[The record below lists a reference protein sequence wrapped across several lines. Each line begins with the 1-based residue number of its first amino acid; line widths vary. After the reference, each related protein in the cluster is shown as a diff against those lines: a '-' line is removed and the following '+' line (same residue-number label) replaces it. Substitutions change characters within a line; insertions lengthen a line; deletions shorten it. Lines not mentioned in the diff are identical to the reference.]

1 MVAVENV
8 GCKAGQSQLQHIA
21 DALAL
26 LEHCRHAGHGLDV
39 LLEVL
44 DLLLGCAGQQLHDKA
59 ARAADAQILI
69 DEHAQRADSGHLLT
83 DSKIG
88 RDVLGDLTGGQRH
101 LADVRL
107 AHTQVTDDIQYLP
120 KELPQGKILGKVTLV
135 DCIKM
140 THEFKEKLL
149 KENSDIYTKSSFQEN
164 YGWQLED
171 VYVFDEPID
180 AKGHLSLWEYDLE
193 NEK

>member
-1 MVAVENV
+1 MKVLTIKQPWATLIMQGDKQFEFRSWQTKYR
-8 GCKAGQSQLQHIA
+8 G
-21 DALAL
+21 DL
-26 LEHCRHAGHGLDV
+26 LIHAGKGI
-39 LLEVL
+39 
-44 DLLLGCAGQQLHDKA
+44 DKEA
-59 ARAADAQILI
+59 V
-69 DEHAQRADSGHLLT
+69 
-83 DSKIG
+83 K
-88 RDVLGDLTGGQRH
+88 
-101 LADVRL
+101 RL
-107 AHTQVTDDIQYLP
+107 ANYLP

-140 THEFKEKLL
+140 THEFKE
-149 KENSDIYTKSSFQEN
+149 NSDIYIKSSFQEN